1 MDERG
6 FAQRQEEYLQ
16 RLRGLRLLDDDFMA
30 KVFEDKACAELL
42 LRIILKKNDLIVNE
56 VHGQFSLK
64 NLQGRSA
71 RLDVF
76 ATDSTGKVYD
86 IEVQRSDR
94 GAVAKRARYNAA
106 LIDANITEPGEEY
119 QALNECYI
127 IFITEND
134 VIGEG
139 LPIYHAERIVL
150 ETGKSF
156 DDGQHI
162 LYVNAQIKD
171 ETELGKLMH
180 DMWCVEAEDM
190 HYSILAD
197 RVRYFKENEEGVAV
211 MCRAMEEIRND
222 AAFMTRVE
230 AIIGIMES
238 FNVSVHDAMKAL
250 KIPESD
256 YARYI
261 AAI

>member
-222 AAFMTRVE
+222 AAFKTRVE